1 MPSLAISGIK
11 LSYTPVCSAT
21 IIVTLL
27 LELCHCPHQ
36 LGLHNTSLMPLGLK
50 ICHMSHRIQT
60 EESLL
65 LQGKGDAGKTK
76 NHPDNK
82 GGVQKKTKKKV
93 VILLQ
98 PPSIYLPTPIGVQ
111 KATFLIFLGCFE
123 MMFKPLL
130 EIENFFRIIFSF
142 TLVFFWKVNC

>member
-11 LSYTPVCSAT
+11 LSYAPVCPAT

-76 NHPDNK
+76 NHPNNK
-82 GGVQKKTKKKV
+82 
-93 VILLQ
+93 
-98 PPSIYLPTPIGVQ
+98 PFY
-111 KATFLIFLGCFE
+111 CF
-123 MMFKPLL
+123 
-130 EIENFFRIIFSF
+130 
-142 TLVFFWKVNC
+142 